1 MRNFLRGFMQGL
13 TAGGIMALGALWA
26 FIVIYA
32 YVHLLWS
39 GASYLYHWMF
49 N

>member
-1 MRNFLRGFMQGL
+1 MTMRNFFECMCAALIL
-13 TAGGIMALGALWA
+13 ALGALWA
-26 FIVIYA
+26 FIVFYA

-39 GASYLYHWMF
+39 GASWLWHWMF